1 MTTLEDYQPVHAHW
15 IPKGDFGG
23 YAKVFVCSNCG
34 KEIETENWTNAPEDE
49 FCWHCGAIMDEKG
62 YELHD
67 KG

>member
-1 MTTLEDYQPVHAHW
+1 MTTLEDHQPVHAHW

-34 KEIETENWTNAPEDE
+34 KELETENWTNAPKVDS
-49 FCWHCGAIMDEKG
+49 CRHCGAIMDEKG